1 MGRSPYFSNPLVFLW
16 YDTPNINLREDTMDR
31 NSLLHLLRTQLSQV
45 LHSDKH
51 NIYYLLYYS
60 FLEAVLLMISPL
72 ASAFIINS
80 VLSHATISIMVL
92 AFVVIVIFFG
102 IAFLQIIKEYI
113 IEKFEQKIFVQNAID
128 IATLAKEESHMA
140 DAKRIDKYMNYF
152 FDVISIQKLFPTLV
166 LNGSGLVVKII
177 VSLILLLIFDPSLFA
192 LGIMFII
199 LFGVI
204 ILYLGKHGAEAA
216 VERSNAKHEAIYYLQ
231 TEPFDASKSPDEVY
245 EGLDK
250 LLEAFVQARKKM
262 FGIIIRQLSLT
273 FMMEGLLLSS
283 FFILGGYLVFEGLMP
298 IGEFVAA
305 EIIVIS
311 VAYALRDFMKQI
323 DYLYEMVEGFYKI
336 DRLSKA
342 LKES

>member
-1 MGRSPYFSNPLVFLW
+1 
-16 YDTPNINLREDTMDR
+16 MDR
-31 NSLLHLLRTQLSQV
+31 NSLLHLLKTQLSQV
-45 LHSDKH
+45 LQSDKQ

-92 AFVVIVIFFG
+92 ALVVIVIFFG

-113 IEKFEQKIFVQNAID
+113 IEKFEQKIFVENAINV
-128 IATLAKEESHMA
+128 AKLAKEESHVS
-140 DAKRIDKYMNYF
+140 DVKQVDKYMNYF

-166 LNGSGLVVKII
+166 LNGSGLFVKIV
-177 VSLILLLIFDPSLFA
+177 VSLVLLLIFDPSLFV
-192 LGIMFII
+192 LGVLFII
-199 LFGVI
+199 FFGI
-204 ILYLGKHGAEAA
+204 IVLYLGRYGAEAA

-231 TEPFDASKSPDEVY
+231 TEPFDDSKSSQSVY

-250 LLEAFVQARKKM
+250 HLNTFVQARKKM
-262 FGIIIRQLSLT
+262 FSIIIRQLSLT

-336 DRLSKA
+336 DRLSKT

>member
-1 MGRSPYFSNPLVFLW
+1 
-16 YDTPNINLREDTMDR
+16 MDR
-31 NSLLHLLRTQLSQV
+31 NSLLHLLKTQLSQV
-45 LHSDKH
+45 LKSDKQ

-80 VLSHATISIMVL
+80 VLSHATVSIMVL
-92 AFVVIVIFFG
+92 ALVVIVIFFG

-113 IEKFEQKIFVQNAID
+113 IEKFEQKIFVENAINV
-128 IATLAKEESHMA
+128 AKLAKEESHVS
-140 DAKRIDKYMNYF
+140 DAKQVDKYMNYF

-166 LNGSGLVVKII
+166 LNGSGLFVKIV
-177 VSLILLLIFDPSLFA
+177 VSLVLLLIFDPSLFV
-192 LGIMFII
+192 LGVLFII
-199 LFGVI
+199 FFGI
-204 ILYLGKHGAEAA
+204 IVLYLGRYGAEAA

-231 TEPFDASKSPDEVY
+231 TEPFDDSKSSQSVY

-250 LLEAFVQARKKM
+250 HLNTFVQARKKM
-262 FGIIIRQLSLT
+262 FSIIIRQLSLT

-336 DRLSKA
+336 DRLSKT